1 MQVRC
6 GAMRNMQDYY
16 YRGANGWDVLSTVL
30 RTVLLDSST
39 VLIELLLGLTSI
51 VLLSCMCRF
60 Y

>member
-51 VLLSCMCRF
+51 ILLS

>member
-16 YRGANGWDVLSTVL
+16 CCGANGWDVLSTVL

-39 VLIELLLGLTSI
+39 VLIELLLGL
-51 VLLSCMCRF
+51 V
-60 Y
+60 